1 MLVHDD
7 MLNEYEQ
14 DGMGSI
20 VLTIP
25 ILLTRRTHARA
36 CSSEE
41 WGDEPA
47 VVGSDGGYREVKE
60 ESTALTHCVLT
71 LVADVP

>member
-7 MLNEYEQ
+7 VLNGYEFAE
-14 DGMGSI
+14 MGSR
-20 VLTIP
+20 VMNIP
-25 ILLTRRTHARA
+25 ILSTQRTHARA
-36 CSSEE
+36 CSSGG

-47 VVGSDGGYREVKE
+47 VVGNGVGYTEVKQE
-60 ESTALTHCVLT
+60 FVALTHCVLT